1 MEPAG
6 YATHNA
12 RSSVTVV
19 GIGLIGSHGRPI
31 VPSQTGQNTDPRHS
45 TDSRHSLDP
54 RQSLDPRTSPKAR
67 LGKHLRRLRLAA
79 DYTTQAAAAA
89 RIQGYGEDSIQKAE
103 TGYQLLSDDLYEK
116 LLALYKATDTDR
128 VYLDELLEQARQDKG
143 NAVPEFAEP
152 WLEAEK
158 AADSLWLWAPDMVP
172 GLFQVEEYIRP
183 QFEMKGMPEDEV
195 RDRADARLKRRAI
208 LNRRRQP
215 HPQPHVHSVARRQL
229 TEARRASRAR

>member
-89 RIQGYGEDSIQKAE
+89 RIQGYGEDSVQKAE

-116 LLALYKATDTDR
+116 LLTLYKATATDR
-128 VYLDELLEQARQDKG
+128 VYLDDLLEQARQDKSSVLDWFE
-143 NAVPEFAEP
+143 A
-152 WLEAEK
+152 WLRIERLASFIRSWCPLLMPGLLQIGEYALPLFRVMGKSPEK
-158 AADSLWLWAPDMVP
+158 AAELPDLRLGRQRILP
-172 GLFQVEEYIRP
+172 GPGPSTGALRMLQTRLHP
-183 QFEMKGMPEDEV
+183 LV
-195 RDRADARLKRRAI
+195 R
-208 LNRRRQP
+208 
-215 HPQPHVHSVARRQL
+215 
-229 TEARRASRAR
+229 